1 MKPEESFRGFPSY
14 YYYFTVN
21 AVFKGSNYAIIKLL
35 RISPSGAR
43 TTAKN
48 LLQEIGNRE
57 LIIAQICEKKKRK
70 NVVSPDRFN

>member
-1 MKPEESFRGFPSY
+1 MKPGESFRGFPSY

-57 LIIAQICEKKKRK
+57 LIIAQICEKKKK